1 MKYLAL
7 AVIALVI
14 IAAYLTTY
22 YLLINPG
29 TSTTTAVN
37 VRSTQSQ
44 YSIKVYINDEYVT
57 SLTLSDLK
65 KLRQYRFVDS
75 LGKVQEGPLL
85 KDVITKLLS
94 INSFKYVVIKG
105 RGQVKLNY
113 EDVMNKENYIILDFT
128 RKGTVKLCGRE
139 DVIPRNEWVKDVTI
153 IKIYR

>member
-85 KDVITKLLS
+85 KDVVIKLLG
-94 INSFKYVVIKG
+94 INSFKYVVIED
-105 RGQVKLNY
+105 RGHAKLT
-113 EDVMNKENYIILDFT
+113 MKT
-128 RKGTVKLCGRE
+128 
-139 DVIPRNEWVKDVTI
+139 
-153 IKIYR
+153 